1 MTLQVSVI
9 ASTFNRATLLERSL
23 ATYARQTLA
32 PRYWEYVLVD
42 DGSTDDTRAV
52 AAKWA
57 SAGVPIRVLDARND
71 LLCPKHPGS
80 WRDGSA
86 PRNAGSTHC
95 FGEVLIATHPEI
107 LIPPDALEIA
117 YEAVRERPDMWH
129 TAIPYWLP
137 RADFGEL
144 PWKENLSVL
153 ERLPGFFG
161 QDAVDGSHR
170 GNRIQAHRRDWEED
184 CWFAIDMG
192 LWRRIG
198 GLREFA
204 DWGFAS
210 VDFANRR
217 QAMGIP
223 TNVLTAETSQAP
235 SGSLMVYHQWHA
247 SPRETADA
255 LDQVKESAPWYADG
269 AEGLAAGAL
278 HGLYWSGH
286 REREDGDRPVLGDHV
301 DRYQFAASYCQGK
314 AALDVPCGTG
324 YGSML
329 LGEPYRYV
337 GLDIDAESIRWARQR
352 YQRPGF
358 EFYQGNMGKMS
369 LPDASFD
376 VVVCFEG
383 LEHLAEQQAFA
394 AEAFRVLKP
403 GGWFILST
411 PNRGLA
417 PGTQFDRYMLDPS
430 ELLALTASS
439 GFVDLAWF
447 CQGHYGGAPG
457 TNPVLPGL
465 SPQANI
471 VILTSRKPAPTV

>member
-1 MTLQVSVI
+1 
-9 ASTFNRATLLERSL
+9 
-23 ATYARQTLA
+23 
-32 PRYWEYVLVD
+32 
-42 DGSTDDTRAV
+42 
-52 AAKWA
+52 
-57 SAGVPIRVLDARND
+57 
-71 LLCPKHPGS
+71 
-80 WRDGSA
+80 
-86 PRNAGSTHC
+86 
-95 FGEVLIATHPEI
+95 
-107 LIPPDALEIA
+107 
-117 YEAVRERPDMWH
+117 
-129 TAIPYWLP
+129 
-137 RADFGEL
+137 
-144 PWKENLSVL
+144 
-153 ERLPGFFG
+153 
-161 QDAVDGSHR
+161 
-170 GNRIQAHRRDWEED
+170 
-184 CWFAIDMG
+184 
-192 LWRRIG
+192 
-198 GLREFA
+198 
-204 DWGFAS
+204 
-210 VDFANRR
+210 
-217 QAMGIP
+217 
-223 TNVLTAETSQAP
+223 
-235 SGSLMVYHQWHA
+235 
-247 SPRETADA
+247 
-255 LDQVKESAPWYADG
+255 
-269 AEGLAAGAL
+269 
-278 HGLYWSGH
+278 
-286 REREDGDRPVLGDHV
+286 
-301 DRYQFAASYCQGK
+301 
-314 AALDVPCGTG
+314 
-324 YGSML
+324 ML